1 MDHLGTALL
10 VAISPDPLPCRNGSF
25 PWIGRVKYPILS
37 CPLPSRRNLPHY
49 SKPPGGSLGGSLRQA
64 SSSAASRPPAIDL
77 KLRLALRVAA
87 LAAVCFIAVA
97 AYTLF
102 DSDRAAKAKAS
113 RIAEIV

>member
-49 SKPPGGSLGGSLRQA
+49 SKPLGGSLGRKLATGIQLRGEPA
-64 SSSAASRPPAIDL
+64 ARHRSEAAAGVTRRSARWPL
-77 KLRLALRVAA
+77 LHRRRGLRLV
-87 LAAVCFIAVA
+87 
-97 AYTLF
+97 
-102 DSDRAAKAKAS
+102 
-113 RIAEIV
+113 